1 MKQEAAHLAPPEGR
15 QSRVPLIVLIV
26 LAVLV
31 AAYLGFCAWVQQ
43 SDTFWRGAVI
53 LGQDVTGQTQQE
65 AMDTINAALPEMKV
79 AVRLYPQGAE
89 EEIDPAA
96 ELDASIPLSALGVT
110 VDTEALVSEAHRS
123 ITSGSFLSAGIR
135 YFSKHGAVSFGAG
148 ERTVTVDAQKALDAA
163 QQTADALSRE
173 PRGTEYEIGEN
184 CINVTL
190 AKDGR
195 TVSLSDLRQGL
206 ETAAWAGDLKLF
218 VPYTTET
225 AQVLSAQEI
234 HNAVAGEMK
243 NAGYDPATKS
253 ITPEQLGA
261 EFDVTEAQG
270 LLDAAQPGE
279 TVTIPADI
287 QRPAVTAEQL
297 KDVLFR
303 DVLGTCKTHVSGTA
317 ARISNVKLSASTI
330 NGYVLN
336 CGEVFSYNGAV
347 GQRTAARGYQPA
359 PAYVK
364 GETVDEIGGGICQ
377 TSSTLYLACLRSNL
391 EIVQRYAHRY
401 APSSIT
407 WGLDATVSW
416 GGPDYQFK
424 NDTNYPIKIVTSYS
438 GGYLT
443 VTIYGTKVDDVTVKM
458 TTEKLSDT
466 PYETIYED
474 DPTLAPGTEQVKT
487 TPYTGSKWK
496 TYRHLYDADGKLIS
510 SAYED
515 TSDYKARNKV
525 ILKGPAV
532 TAEAP
537 ASGTGQVP
545 VTPEAPSVQETPAT
559 PETPSVPETPVV
571 PETPQDSG
579 IIVLPTEPQE

>member
-26 LAVLV
+26 LAVLS

-65 AMDTINAALPEMKV
+65 AVKTINDALPEMKV
-79 AVRLYPQGAE
+79 AVSLYPQGAE

-96 ELDASIPLSALGVT
+96 EPDASIPLTDLGVS
-110 VDTEALVSEAHRS
+110 VDTEALVADAHRS

-218 VPYTTET
+218 VPYATET

-234 HNAVAGEMK
+234 HDAVAGEMK

-270 LLDAAQPGE
+270 VLDAAQPGE

-401 APSSIT
+401 APSYIT

-424 NDTNYPIKIVTSYS
+424 NDTNYPIKIETRYS

-487 TPYTGSKWK
+487 TPYTGHKVRS
-496 TYRHLYDADGKLIS
+496 YRNLYDGNGNLIS
-510 SAYED
+510 STLEAV
-515 TSDYKARNKV
+515 SDYKSRNKV
-525 ILKGPAV
+525 ILRGPA
-532 TAEAP
+532 
-537 ASGTGQVP
+537 
-545 VTPEAPSVQETPAT
+545 
-559 PETPSVPETPVV
+559 
-571 PETPQDSG
+571 
-579 IIVLPTEPQE
+579 LPTGGDGGITDPGGETEPIEPAAPEPGSPENPIPVPDPVEPPLAG

>member
-347 GQRTAARGYQPA
+347 GQRTAARGDQPA

-401 APSSIT
+401 APSYIT

-424 NDTNYPIKIVTSYS
+424 NDTNYPIKIETRYS

-466 PYETIYED
+466 P
-474 DPTLAPGTEQVKT
+474 
-487 TPYTGSKWK
+487 
-496 TYRHLYDADGKLIS
+496 
-510 SAYED
+510 
-515 TSDYKARNKV
+515 
-525 ILKGPAV
+525 
-532 TAEAP
+532 
-537 ASGTGQVP
+537 
-545 VTPEAPSVQETPAT
+545 
-559 PETPSVPETPVV
+559 
-571 PETPQDSG
+571 
-579 IIVLPTEPQE
+579 

>member
-234 HNAVAGEMK
+234 HDAVAGEMK

-261 EFDVTEAQG
+261 EFDVTEAQAA
-270 LLDAAQPGE
+270 LDAAQPGE

-401 APSSIT
+401 APSYIT

-487 TPYTGSKWK
+487 TPYTGHKVRS
-496 TYRHLYDADGKLIS
+496 YRNLYDGNGNLIS
-510 SAYED
+510 STLEAV
-515 TSDYKARNKV
+515 SDYKSRNKV
-525 ILKGPAV
+525 ILRGPA
-532 TAEAP
+532 
-537 ASGTGQVP
+537 
-545 VTPEAPSVQETPAT
+545 
-559 PETPSVPETPVV
+559 
-571 PETPQDSG
+571 
-579 IIVLPTEPQE
+579 LPTGGDGGITDPGGETGPIEPTAPEPGSPEDPIPVPDPVEPPLAG

>member
-1 MKQEAAHLAPPEGR
+1 MKQEAKHLAPPEKGR
-15 QSRVPLIVLIV
+15 SRAPLIVIIV
-26 LAVLV
+26 LAVLI

-53 LGQDVTGQTQQE
+53 LGQDVTGQTQAE
-65 AMDTINAALPEMKV
+65 AVKTIDDALPELAV
-79 AVRLYPQGAE
+79 SVRLYPQGAPE
-89 EEIDPAA
+89 EEIDPEAA
-96 ELDASIPLSALGVT
+96 PDASIPLSDLGVR
-110 VDTEALVSEAHRS
+110 VDTEALVAEAHRS
-123 ITSGSFLSAGIR
+123 LTSGSFLSAGVR
-135 YFSKHGAVSFGAG
+135 YFTKHAAVAFGAG
-148 ERTVTVDAQKALDAA
+148 ERTITVDAQKALDAA
-163 QQTADALSRE
+163 QSTADALSWE
-173 PRGTEYEIGEN
+173 PQGTEYEVGED
-184 CINVTL
+184 CVNVTL

-195 TVSLSDLRQGL
+195 TVSLSELRQGL
-206 ETAAWAGDLKLF
+206 ESANWAGDLSLL
-218 VPYTTET
+218 VPYTTT
-225 AQVLSAQEI
+225 AADVLSAQDI
-234 HNAVAGEMK
+234 HDAVAGEMK

-261 EFDVTEAQG
+261 DFDVAEAQAA
-270 LLDAAQPGE
+270 LDAAQPGE
-279 TVTIPADI
+279 TVAISASI
-287 QRPAVTAEQL
+287 QRPAVTAEEL
-297 KDVLFR
+297 KGVLFR

-347 GQRTAARGYQPA
+347 GQRTAARGYQAA

-401 APSSIT
+401 APSYIT

-416 GGPDYQFK
+416 GGPDYQFA

-443 VTIYGTKVDDVTVKM
+443 VTIYGTKVDNTTVKM

-474 DPTLAPGTEQVKT
+474 DPTLAPGTEKVKT
-487 TPYTGSKWK
+487 TPYTGHKVRS
-496 TYRHLYDADGKLIS
+496 YRNLYDGNGNLIS
-510 SAYED
+510 STLEAV
-515 TSDYKARNKV
+515 SDYKSRNKV
-525 ILKGPAV
+525 ILRGPAL
-532 TAEAP
+532 P
-537 ASGTGQVP
+537 AGGDGEITDPDP
-545 VTPEAPSVQETPAT
+545 VTPDPGSGTLEPVTPDPGSPDDPIPVPAPVEPPVVQE
-559 PETPSVPETPVV
+559 
-571 PETPQDSG
+571 
-579 IIVLPTEPQE
+579 

>member
-347 GQRTAARGYQPA
+347 GQRTAARGYQAA

-401 APSSIT
+401 APSYIT

-424 NDTNYPIKIVTSYS
+424 NDTNYPIKIETRYS

-487 TPYTGSKWK
+487 TPYTGHKVRS
-496 TYRHLYDADGKLIS
+496 YRNLYDGNGNLIS
-510 SAYED
+510 STLEAV
-515 TSDYKARNKV
+515 SDYKSRNKV
-525 ILKGPAV
+525 ILRGPA
-532 TAEAP
+532 
-537 ASGTGQVP
+537 
-545 VTPEAPSVQETPAT
+545 
-559 PETPSVPETPVV
+559 
-571 PETPQDSG
+571 
-579 IIVLPTEPQE
+579 LPTGGDGGITDPSGETEPIEPAAPEPGSPENPIPVPDPVEPPLAG

>member
-1 MKQEAAHLAPPEGR
+1 MKQEAKHLAPPDKGR
-15 QSRVPLIVLIV
+15 SRAPLIVVIV
-26 LAVLV
+26 LAVLI

-234 HNAVAGEMK
+234 HDAVAGEVK

-317 ARISNVKLSASTI
+317 AR
-330 NGYVLN
+330 
-336 CGEVFSYNGAV
+336 
-347 GQRTAARGYQPA
+347 GYQPA

-401 APSSIT
+401 APSYIT

-487 TPYTGSKWK
+487 TPYTGHKVRS
-496 TYRHLYDADGKLIS
+496 YRNLYDGNGNLIS
-510 SAYED
+510 STLEAV
-515 TSDYKARNKV
+515 SDYKSRNKV
-525 ILKGPAV
+525 ILRGPA
-532 TAEAP
+532 
-537 ASGTGQVP
+537 
-545 VTPEAPSVQETPAT
+545 
-559 PETPSVPETPVV
+559 
-571 PETPQDSG
+571 
-579 IIVLPTEPQE
+579 LPTGGDGGITDPGGETEPIEPAAPEPGSPENPIPVPDTVEPPLAG

>member
-15 QSRVPLIVLIV
+15 RSRVPLIILIV
-26 LAVLV
+26 LAVLA
-31 AAYLGFCAWVQQ
+31 AAYLGFCAWVSHSQ
-43 SDTFWRGAVI
+43 TFWRGAVI

-65 AMDTINAALPEMKV
+65 AVKAINDALPEMQV
-79 AVRLYPQGAE
+79 AVSLFPRGGEADAGAE
-89 EEIDPAA
+89 PD
-96 ELDASIPLSALGVT
+96 DTIPLSALGVT

-303 DVLGTCKTHVSGTA
+303 DLLGTCKTHVSGTA
-317 ARISNVKLSASTI
+317 ARINNVKLSASSI

-336 CGEVFSYNGAV
+336 CGDVFSYNGAV
-347 GQRTAARGYQPA
+347 GQRTAARGYQAA

-401 APSSIT
+401 APSYIA

-416 GGPDYQFK
+416 GGPDYQFR
-424 NDTNYPIKIVTSYS
+424 NDTNYPIRIETRYS

-443 VTIYGTKVDDVTVKM
+443 VNLYGTKTDDVTVKI

-466 PYETIYED
+466 PYETIYEE

-487 TPYTGSKWK
+487 TPYTGHKVRS
-496 TYRHLYDADGKLIS
+496 YRNLYDGSGNLIS
-510 SAYED
+510 STLESV
-515 TSDYKARNKV
+515 SDYKSRNQV
-525 ILKGPAV
+525 ILRGPA
-532 TAEAP
+532 
-537 ASGTGQVP
+537 
-545 VTPEAPSVQETPAT
+545 
-559 PETPSVPETPVV
+559 
-571 PETPQDSG
+571 
-579 IIVLPTEPQE
+579 LPTGGDGGITDPGGETDPIEPAAPEPGSPEDPIPVPDPAELPPAGQ

>member
-65 AMDTINAALPEMKV
+65 AMDTIIAALPEMKV

-234 HNAVAGEMK
+234 HDAVAGEMK

-253 ITPEQLGA
+253 IPPEQLGA

-401 APSSIT
+401 APSYIT

-424 NDTNYPIKIVTSYS
+424 NDTNYPIKIETRYS

-487 TPYTGSKWK
+487 TPYTGHKVRS
-496 TYRHLYDADGKLIS
+496 YRNLYDGNGNLIS
-510 SAYED
+510 STLEAV
-515 TSDYKARNKV
+515 SDYKSRNKV
-525 ILKGPAV
+525 ILRGPA
-532 TAEAP
+532 
-537 ASGTGQVP
+537 
-545 VTPEAPSVQETPAT
+545 
-559 PETPSVPETPVV
+559 
-571 PETPQDSG
+571 
-579 IIVLPTEPQE
+579 LPTGGDGGITDPSGETEPIEPAAPEPGSPENPIPVPDPVEPPLAG

>member
-336 CGEVFSYNGAV
+336 CGEVFSYNGTV
-347 GQRTAARGYQPA
+347 GQRTAARGYQAA

-401 APSSIT
+401 APAYIT

-424 NDTNYPIKIVTSYS
+424 NDTNYPIKIETRYS

-487 TPYTGSKWK
+487 TPYTGHKVRS
-496 TYRHLYDADGKLIS
+496 YRNLYDGNGNLIS
-510 SAYED
+510 STLEAV
-515 TSDYKARNKV
+515 SDYKSRNKV
-525 ILKGPAV
+525 ILRGPA
-532 TAEAP
+532 
-537 ASGTGQVP
+537 
-545 VTPEAPSVQETPAT
+545 
-559 PETPSVPETPVV
+559 
-571 PETPQDSG
+571 
-579 IIVLPTEPQE
+579 LPTGGDGGITDPSGETEPIEPAAPEPGSPENPIPVPDPVEPPLAG

>member
-234 HNAVAGEMK
+234 HDAVAGEMK

-401 APSSIT
+401 APSYIT

-424 NDTNYPIKIVTSYS
+424 NDTNYPIKIETRYS

-487 TPYTGSKWK
+487 TPYTGHKVRS
-496 TYRHLYDADGKLIS
+496 YRNLYDGNGNLIS
-510 SAYED
+510 STLEAV
-515 TSDYKARNKV
+515 SDYKSRNKV
-525 ILKGPAV
+525 ILRGPA
-532 TAEAP
+532 
-537 ASGTGQVP
+537 
-545 VTPEAPSVQETPAT
+545 
-559 PETPSVPETPVV
+559 
-571 PETPQDSG
+571 
-579 IIVLPTEPQE
+579 LPTGGDGGITDPSGETEPIEPAAPEPGSPENPIPVPDPVEPPLAG

>member
-377 TSSTLYLACLRSNL
+377 TYSTLYLACLRSNL

-401 APSSIT
+401 APSYIT

-424 NDTNYPIKIVTSYS
+424 NDTNYPIKIETRYS

-487 TPYTGSKWK
+487 TPYTGHKVRS
-496 TYRHLYDADGKLIS
+496 YRNLYDGNGNLIS
-510 SAYED
+510 STLEAV
-515 TSDYKARNKV
+515 SDYKSRNKV
-525 ILKGPAV
+525 ILRGPA
-532 TAEAP
+532 
-537 ASGTGQVP
+537 
-545 VTPEAPSVQETPAT
+545 
-559 PETPSVPETPVV
+559 
-571 PETPQDSG
+571 
-579 IIVLPTEPQE
+579 LPTGGDGGITDPSGETEPIEPAAPEPGSPENPIPVPDPVEPPLAG

>member
-1 MKQEAAHLAPPEGR
+1 MKQEAKHLAPPEKGR
-15 QSRVPLIVLIV
+15 SRAPFIVVIV
-26 LAVLV
+26 LAVLI

-53 LGQDVTGQTQQE
+53 LGQDVTGQTQAE
-65 AMDTINAALPEMKV
+65 AVKTIDDALPELAV
-79 AVRLYPQGAE
+79 SVRLYSQGAPE
-89 EEIDPAA
+89 EEIDPEAA
-96 ELDASIPLSALGVT
+96 PDASIPLSDLGVR
-110 VDTEALVSEAHRS
+110 VDTETLVAEAHRS
-123 ITSGSFLSAGIR
+123 LTSGSFLSAGVR
-135 YFSKHGAVSFGAG
+135 YFTKHAAVAFGAG
-148 ERTVTVDAQKALDAA
+148 ERTITVDAQKALDAA
-163 QQTADALSRE
+163 QSTADALSWE
-173 PRGTEYEIGEN
+173 PQGTEYEVGED
-184 CINVTL
+184 CVSVTL

-195 TVSLSDLRQGL
+195 TVSLSELRQGL
-206 ETAAWAGDLKLF
+206 ESANWAGDLSLL
-218 VPYTTET
+218 VPYTTT
-225 AQVLSAQEI
+225 AADVLSAQDI
-234 HNAVAGEMK
+234 HDAVAGEMK

-261 EFDVTEAQG
+261 DFDVAEAQAA
-270 LLDAAQPGE
+270 LDAAQPGE
-279 TVTIPADI
+279 TVAISASI
-287 QRPAVTAEQL
+287 QRPAVTAEEL
-297 KDVLFR
+297 KGVLFR

-347 GQRTAARGYQPA
+347 GQRTAARGYQAA

-401 APSSIT
+401 APSYIT

-416 GGPDYQFK
+416 GGPDYQFA

-443 VTIYGTKVDDVTVKM
+443 VTIYGTKVDDITVKM

-474 DPTLAPGTEQVKT
+474 DPTLAPGTEKVKT
-487 TPYTGSKWK
+487 TPYTGHKVRS
-496 TYRHLYDADGKLIS
+496 YRNLYDGNGNLIS
-510 SAYED
+510 STLEAV
-515 TSDYKARNKV
+515 SDYKSRNKV
-525 ILKGPAV
+525 ILRGPAL
-532 TAEAP
+532 P
-537 ASGTGQVP
+537 AGGDGEITDPDP
-545 VTPEAPSVQETPAT
+545 VTPDPGSGTLEPVTPDPGSPDDPIPVPAPVEPPVVQE
-559 PETPSVPETPVV
+559 
-571 PETPQDSG
+571 
-579 IIVLPTEPQE
+579 

>member
-65 AMDTINAALPEMKV
+65 AVKTINAALPEMKV

-401 APSSIT
+401 APSYIT

-424 NDTNYPIKIVTSYS
+424 NDTNYPIKIETRYS

-487 TPYTGSKWK
+487 TPYTGHKVRS
-496 TYRHLYDADGKLIS
+496 YRNLYDGNGNLIS
-510 SAYED
+510 STLEAV
-515 TSDYKARNKV
+515 SDYKSRNKV
-525 ILKGPAV
+525 ILRGPA
-532 TAEAP
+532 
-537 ASGTGQVP
+537 
-545 VTPEAPSVQETPAT
+545 
-559 PETPSVPETPVV
+559 
-571 PETPQDSG
+571 
-579 IIVLPTEPQE
+579 LPTGGDGGITDPSGETEPIEPAAPEPGSPENPIPVPDPVEPPLAG

>member
-234 HNAVAGEMK
+234 HDAVAGEMK

-401 APSSIT
+401 APSYIA

-416 GGPDYQFK
+416 GGPDYQFR
-424 NDTNYPIKIVTSYS
+424 NDTNYPIRIETRYS

-443 VTIYGTKVDDVTVKM
+443 VNLYGTKTDDVTVKI

-466 PYETIYED
+466 PYETIYEE

-487 TPYTGSKWK
+487 TPYTGHKVRS
-496 TYRHLYDADGKLIS
+496 YRNLYDGNGNLIS
-510 SAYED
+510 STLEAV
-515 TSDYKARNKV
+515 SDYKSRNKV
-525 ILKGPAV
+525 ILRGPA
-532 TAEAP
+532 
-537 ASGTGQVP
+537 
-545 VTPEAPSVQETPAT
+545 
-559 PETPSVPETPVV
+559 
-571 PETPQDSG
+571 
-579 IIVLPTEPQE
+579 LPTGGDGGITDPGGETEPIEPAAPELGSPENPIPVPDPVEPPLAG

>member
-65 AMDTINAALPEMKV
+65 AVKTINDALPEMQV
-79 AVRLYPQGAE
+79 AVSLFPRGGEADAGAE
-89 EEIDPAA
+89 PD
-96 ELDASIPLSALGVT
+96 DTIPLSALGVR
-110 VDTEALVSEAHRS
+110 VDTEALVAEAHRS
-123 ITSGSFLSAGIR
+123 LTSGSFLSAGIR
-135 YFSKHGAVSFGAG
+135 YFIKSGAVAFGAG

-234 HNAVAGEMK
+234 HDAVAGEMK

-401 APSSIT
+401 APSYIT

-424 NDTNYPIKIVTSYS
+424 NDTNYPIKIETRYS

-487 TPYTGSKWK
+487 TPYTGHKVRS
-496 TYRHLYDADGKLIS
+496 YRNLYDGNGNLIS
-510 SAYED
+510 STLEAV
-515 TSDYKARNKV
+515 SDYKSRNQV
-525 ILKGPAV
+525 ILRGPA
-532 TAEAP
+532 
-537 ASGTGQVP
+537 
-545 VTPEAPSVQETPAT
+545 
-559 PETPSVPETPVV
+559 
-571 PETPQDSG
+571 
-579 IIVLPTEPQE
+579 LPTGGDGGITDPGGETEPIEPAAPEPGSPENPIPVPDPVEPPLAG

>member
-336 CGEVFSYNGAV
+336 CGEVFSYNGTV
-347 GQRTAARGYQPA
+347 GQRTAARGYQAA

-401 APSSIT
+401 APSYIT

-424 NDTNYPIKIVTSYS
+424 NDTNYPIKIETRYS

-487 TPYTGSKWK
+487 TPYTGHKVRS
-496 TYRHLYDADGKLIS
+496 YRNLYDGNGNLIS
-510 SAYED
+510 STLEAV
-515 TSDYKARNKV
+515 SDYKSRNKV
-525 ILKGPAV
+525 ILRGPA
-532 TAEAP
+532 
-537 ASGTGQVP
+537 
-545 VTPEAPSVQETPAT
+545 
-559 PETPSVPETPVV
+559 
-571 PETPQDSG
+571 
-579 IIVLPTEPQE
+579 LPTGGDGGITDPSGETEPIEPAAPEPGSPENPIPVPDPVEPPLAG

>member
-401 APSSIT
+401 APSYIT

-424 NDTNYPIKIVTSYS
+424 NDTNYPIKIETRYS

-487 TPYTGSKWK
+487 TPYTGHKVRS
-496 TYRHLYDADGKLIS
+496 YRNLYDGNGNLIS
-510 SAYED
+510 STLEAV
-515 TSDYKARNKV
+515 SDYKSRNKV
-525 ILKGPAV
+525 ILRGPA
-532 TAEAP
+532 
-537 ASGTGQVP
+537 
-545 VTPEAPSVQETPAT
+545 
-559 PETPSVPETPVV
+559 
-571 PETPQDSG
+571 
-579 IIVLPTEPQE
+579 LPTGGDGGITDPSGETEPIEPAAPEPGSPENPIPVPDPVEPPLAG

>member
-303 DVLGTCKTHVSGTA
+303 DVLGTCKTHVYGTA

-401 APSSIT
+401 APSYIT

-424 NDTNYPIKIVTSYS
+424 NDTNYPIKIETRYS

-487 TPYTGSKWK
+487 TPYTGHKVRS
-496 TYRHLYDADGKLIS
+496 YRNLYDGNGNLIS
-510 SAYED
+510 STLEAV
-515 TSDYKARNKV
+515 SDYKSRNKV
-525 ILKGPAV
+525 ILRGPA
-532 TAEAP
+532 
-537 ASGTGQVP
+537 
-545 VTPEAPSVQETPAT
+545 
-559 PETPSVPETPVV
+559 
-571 PETPQDSG
+571 
-579 IIVLPTEPQE
+579 LPTGGDGGITDPSGETEPIEPAAPEPGSPENPIPVPDPVEPPLAG